1 MDDGTI
7 AWMIRGGSRTETRE
21 AQLQRQ
27 HRAILSDAIATDRS
41 AVAVA
46 GAGPGWRDRLTGWV
60 GITTGPAATA
70 PDCCPA

>member
-21 AQLQRQ
+21 AQLQRL
-27 HRAILSDAIATDRS
+27 HRAFLSDDVATDRS
-41 AVAVA
+41 APSTLEAA
-46 GAGPGWRDRLTGWV
+46 AGWRDRLTGWV
-60 GITTGPAATA
+60 GRTPSHAATA

>member
-7 AWMIRGGSRTETRE
+7 AWMISGGSRNETRE

-27 HRAILSDAIATDRS
+27 HRAFLAQTITTDGTATAAS
-41 AVAVA
+41 GV
-46 GAGPGWRDRLTGWV
+46 GWRDRLTGWIGV
-60 GITTGPAATA
+60 TTSPAATT